1 MTKMQ
6 TLGLT
11 LALGILGAAGWAF
24 FMGHWGWGI
33 VGVMVAYGFAFSFGS
48 AVKPDAGSYTSS
60 AGSFAMDAIKVLDL
74 RPAWEKQL
82 GREVQHDLGGED
94 EEHARRLCA
103 LLRRHDQATAREIG
117 ETLYA
122 QGGHRRMVRVCLRV
136 KALGGDAA
144 ILERRVWDGVGEWM
158 G

>member
-1 MTKMQ
+1 MTRIQ
-6 TLGLT
+6 TLGLAM
-11 LALGILGAAGWAF
+11 ALGILGAAGWAF
-24 FMGHWGWGI
+24 LTGHWGWGI
-33 VGVMVAYGFAFSFGS
+33 VGVVVAYGFAFSAGGS
-48 AVKPDAGSYTSS
+48 MEPNAGTAGFDMSS
-60 AGSFAMDAIKVLDL
+60 IKVLDL
-74 RPAWEKQL
+74 RPEWEKQL
-82 GREVQHDLGGED
+82 DREVQFDLGDED
-94 EEHARRLCA
+94 EQHARRLCG

-117 ETLYA
+117 QELYS